1 MFSDQAIS
9 VELDGKFVIRNLT
22 QPVNA
27 FSFHGVNKEVARIDS
42 DGVFRVKVDPTDE
55 NTKAFIEAVN
65 RCLQNGIKLTKVEIN
80 GE

>member
-1 MFSDQAIS
+1 MFSDQTIKLS
-9 VELDGKFVIRNLT
+9 GEFVIRNLA
-22 QPVNA
+22 QPVSA

-42 DGVFRVKVDPTDE
+42 NGVFRVKVDPTDE

-65 RCLQNGIKLTKVEIN
+65 SCLQNGVKLTKVETD